1 MHLLML
7 AAVNKGKVIAGI
19 AIGAAFVYFVIAIVV
34 LPSAYIPSLAPP
46 RPAPVVTDVYIPSD
60 VIKLGNSFTLRV
72 NATNQGDH
80 ADRQIVSIAF
90 PNLTS
95 TDGVVAVLKS
105 SFKQSPTFIKAGK
118 EIGSGYAGTE
128 QTVKAQYASTEV
140 FSSPWQKGES
150 FSITL
155 SVKPKQEGKFVFLV
169 KAIGF
174 PHNGDQ
180 AHWPASGTLDHQNEY
195 VSVYSV
201 NVIKA

>member
-1 MHLLML
+1 MQ
-7 AAVNKGKVIAGI
+7 AGVNRGTVIAGI
-19 AIGAAFVYFVIAIVV
+19 AIGAAFVYFAISIAV

-46 RPAPVVTDVYIPSD
+46 KPAPIVTDVSILPSNATQ
-60 VIKLGNSFTLRV
+60 IGNSFALRV

-80 ADRQIVSIAF
+80 ADRQMVSIAF
-90 PNLTS
+90 PNLTR

-105 SFKQSPTFIKAGK
+105 NFKQSPTFIKAGK

-128 QTVKAQYASTEV
+128 QIIKSQYASVEV

-155 SVKPKQEGKFVFLV
+155 SVKPTQEGRFVFLV

-180 AHWPASGTLDHQNEY
+180 AHWPRGGTLDHQSEY

>member
-1 MHLLML
+1 MPV
-7 AAVNKGKVIAGI
+7 AVNRGKLIAGI
-19 AIGAAFVYFVIAIVV
+19 AIGAAFVYFAIAIVV
-34 LPSAYIPSLAPP
+34 LPDTYIPSLAPP
-46 RPAPVVTDVYIPSD
+46 KPAPVVTDVSILPSGAT
-60 VIKLGNSFTLRV
+60 KLGNNFTLRV

-90 PNLTS
+90 PNMTS

-105 SFKQSPTFIKAGK
+105 NFKQSPTFIKAGK

-128 QTVKAQYASTEV
+128 QMVKAQYASVEV

-155 SVKPKQEGKFVFLV
+155 LVKPTQEGRFVFLV

-201 NVIKA
+201 NVTKA